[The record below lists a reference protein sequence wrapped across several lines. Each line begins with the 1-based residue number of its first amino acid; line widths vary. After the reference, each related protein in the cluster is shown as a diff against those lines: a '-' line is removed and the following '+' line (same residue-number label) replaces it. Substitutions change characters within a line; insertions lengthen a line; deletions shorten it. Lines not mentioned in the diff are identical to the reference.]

1 MAKTEYEERRFA
13 AKTRSVIDQANEIMG
28 EYGGSLT
35 LRQLHY
41 QFVARNLYENTS
53 QNYKALGNIL
63 RNGRMSGLVDWDSIE
78 DRTRSLYGKTTQSS
92 PQAAISSARYS
103 YFEDVWDTQPTRI
116 EVWIEKNALTGVIS
130 PITGLNRIDYFP
142 TIGYSSITAL
152 KDAAS
157 RFKWYNRRGGLGG
170 PDNPQKVLVLYL
182 SDHDPEGFQM
192 VEKTEEIMAIM
203 GVEDIEVRRIG
214 LTIDQVREFNP
225 PPSFAKETSSRY
237 DAYVLKQGTDQAW
250 ELDALEPEVIQQ
262 LIQTEID
269 LERDEEIWEARMEA
283 EEESKNRME
292 EISNRYR
299 EIIEFLDEDE
309 DYDEDDY

>member
-1 MAKTEYEERRFA
+1 
-13 AKTRSVIDQANEIMG
+13 
-28 EYGGSLT
+28 
-35 LRQLHY
+35 
-41 QFVARNLYENTS
+41 
-53 QNYKALGNIL
+53 
-63 RNGRMSGLVDWDSIE
+63 
-78 DRTRSLYGKTTQSS
+78 
-92 PQAAISSARYS
+92 
-103 YFEDVWDTQPTRI
+103 
-116 EVWIEKNALTGVIS
+116 
-130 PITGLNRIDYFP
+130 
-142 TIGYSSITAL
+142 
-152 KDAAS
+152 
-157 RFKWYNRRGGLGG
+157 
-170 PDNPQKVLVLYL
+170 
-182 SDHDPEGFQM
+182 M
-192 VEKTEEIMAIM
+192 VEKTEEIMKIM

-237 DAYVLKQGTDQAW
+237 DAYVLEQGTDQAW

-283 EEESKNRME
+283 ESESKRRME